1 MSEPE
6 TPPIVIAMDE
16 ADFKQALVQQ
26 IPYLRAFARSLC
38 GDRER
43 ADDLAQETLIKAL
56 RARSRFQKD
65 SNLRA
70 WLFTILRNHY
80 YSECRRSVRQQDWDE
95 DAMSAKL
102 VVQPEQ
108 EISLAVV
115 DLYRALQLLPDE
127 QREALI
133 LIGAG
138 GFGYDEA
145 AAICGCAV
153 GTIKSRVSRA
163 RRAIETAIKNG
174 ELPAPT
180 DGATTQSVMDL
191 ILNEA
196 NELSA
201 A

>member
-1 MSEPE
+1 M
-6 TPPIVIAMDE
+6 TDQNIVVEAMDE
-16 ADFKQALVQQ
+16 EEFKLALVEQ
-26 IPYLRAFARSLC
+26 IPYLRAFGRSLC
-38 GDRER
+38 GDRDR

-56 RARSRFQKD
+56 RARTRFQKD

-102 VVQPEQ
+102 VVQSNQ
-108 EISLAVV
+108 ETSLSVV

-145 AAICGCAV
+145 AEICGCAV

-163 RRAIETAIKNG
+163 RRAIEAAIQNG
-174 ELPAPT
+174 TLPAPT
-180 DGATTQSVMDL
+180 GEATTQSVMDL

>member
-1 MSEPE
+1 M
-6 TPPIVIAMDE
+6 TDQNIVVEAMDE
-16 ADFKQALVQQ
+16 EEFKLALVEQ
-26 IPYLRAFARSLC
+26 IPYLRAFGRSLC
-38 GDRER
+38 GDRDR

-56 RARSRFQKD
+56 RARTRFQKD

-102 VVQPEQ
+102 VVQSNQ
-108 EISLAVV
+108 ETSLSVV
-115 DLYRALQLLPDE
+115 DLYRALQLLPAE

-145 AAICGCAV
+145 AEICGCAV

-163 RRAIETAIKNG
+163 RRAIEAAIQNG
-174 ELPAPT
+174 TLPAPT
-180 DGATTQSVMDL
+180 SEATTQSVMDL